1 MTQETPE
8 STRFIQDTI
17 EYFKDS
23 VSHDELFLLLNHQK
37 AWENF
42 MVEANLPR
50 EEAEVLRE
58 GLRKLEEGL
67 YMEDMD
73 RLQSDPLETER
84 FLKEFSWLKEEL
96 EGQIRKLR
104 ELADEAD
111 KVHRNCTVT
120 NIMASSTGA
129 TSGVLSMLGL
139 ALAPVTAGISLT
151 LYATG
156 MVLGTASA
164 VTSVSSSIVE
174 HTKTSSLKAEA
185 SRLTS
190 AGSDKGEEFA
200 KAMYKNIFRI
210 ILLTRDFLDV
220 LPNIGKHVRAIKL
233 AKANPRL
240 LAHAKRLMTA
250 GRVSVRSGKQVQK
263 AFGGTA
269 LAMTKRA
276 RIMGAAAASI
286 FLVMDVANIVE
297 ESKHLYEGAKAES
310 AGELRQ
316 HAQLL
321 ERKLEE
327 LTQTHERL
335 KKA

>member
-1 MTQETPE
+1 M
-8 STRFIQDTI
+8 
-17 EYFKDS
+17 
-23 VSHDELFLLLNHQK
+23 
-37 AWENF
+37 
-42 MVEANLPR
+42 
-50 EEAEVLRE
+50 LRE
-58 GLRKLEEGL
+58 HLRKLEEDM

-73 RLQSDPLETER
+73 RLQSDPLERER

-111 KVHRNCTVT
+111 KVHRSCTVT
-120 NIMASSTGA
+120 NIVASSTGA

-139 ALAPVTAGISLT
+139 ALAPVTAGVSLT
-151 LYATG
+151 LCATG
-156 MVLGTASA
+156 MVLGTAST
-164 VTSVSSSIVE
+164 VTSVSSSIME
-174 HTKTSSLKAEA
+174 HTKTSSLKAKA
-185 SRLTS
+185 NQLTL
-190 AGSDKGEEFA
+190 AGSDKEEGIS
-200 KAMYKNIFRI
+200 KAMCMKIPQIVSLTKNCIE
-210 ILLTRDFLDV
+210 V
-220 LPNIGKHVRAIKL
+220 VQNIGKHVRAIKL

-240 LAHAKRLMTA
+240 LARAKRLMTA

-276 RIMGAAAASI
+276 RIMGAATASI

-310 AGELRQ
+310 AEDFRMQ
-316 HAQLL
+316 AQFL
-321 ERKLEE
+321 ESKLEE
-327 LTQTHERL
+327 LIQTHERL

>member
-1 MTQETPE
+1 E
-8 STRFIQDTI
+8 SSSFIEDTI
-17 EYFKDS
+17 EYFRDS
-23 VSHDELFLLLNHQK
+23 MSRDELHLLLTDQK

-42 MVEANLPR
+42 LAEATLPR

-58 GLRKLEEGL
+58 HLRKLEEDM

-73 RLQSDPLETER
+73 RLQSDPLERER

-96 EGQIRKLR
+96 EGQIRKLC

-111 KVHRNCTVT
+111 KVHKNCTIT
-120 NIMASSTGA
+120 NIVASSTGA
-129 TSGVLSMLGL
+129 TSGVLSILGL
-139 ALAPVTAGISLT
+139 ALAPVTAGVSLT
-151 LYATG
+151 LCATG

-174 HTKTSSLKAEA
+174 HRKTSSLKAEA
-185 SRLTS
+185 NQLTS
-190 AGSDKGEEFA
+190 AGSDKEEGVS
-200 KAMYKNIFRI
+200 KAMGTKIHQIVSLTKNCIE
-210 ILLTRDFLDV
+210 V
-220 LPNIGKHVRAIKL
+220 VQNVGKHVRAIKL

-240 LAHAKRLMTA
+240 LARAKRLMTA

-310 AGELRQ
+310 AEDFRMQ
-316 HAQLL
+316 AQFL
-321 ERKLEE
+321 ESKLEE
-327 LTQTHERL
+327 LIQTHDRL
-335 KKA
+335 